1 MIKILNL
8 KNNKIDLLL
17 EQLNEIK
24 EQLKEIQEKQLK
36 NQCIYLIGNQTHYT
50 FKINDENIIIEV
62 LEPQC

>member
-8 KNNKIDLLL
+8 KNNKVSLLL
-17 EQLNEIK
+17 EQLKEIG
-24 EQLKEIQEKQLK
+24 QQVQEIQEKHLK

-50 FKINDENIIIEV
+50 FKINDENIIVEV